1 MMAIDENIYSSGQYL
16 ANNPGWNEEDAH
28 WKAAIIAGLMK
39 KHHIS
44 PQTLSEAGCGVGAI
58 LEGLSKKFPAI
69 TMLTGYDI
77 SPQAIEQAAK
87 KSNDRLRFVA
97 MDITKERIPHSQ
109 LLLVIDVIEH
119 LEDCFGF
126 VRKLKA
132 EADHFIFHIPL
143 DMSFRTVMKP
153 HVLLQQRQA
162 VGHIHYFTEE
172 TALWL
177 LKDNGYRIL
186 DKVYTKPVTDVQRP
200 PSLWK
205 GLKKN
210 LRNLSF
216 ALNKSASVKLWGNYS
231 IMVLASS
238 R

>member
-1 MMAIDENIYSSGQYL
+1 MATIENIYTSGQYL
-16 ANNPGWNEEDAH
+16 ANNPVWNAEDAH

-39 KHHIS
+39 KHSII
-44 PQTLSEAGCGVGAI
+44 PQTMSEAGCGAGAI
-58 LEGLSKKFPAI
+58 LENLSKEFPTI
-69 TMLTGYDI
+69 DKLTGYDI

-87 KSNDRLRFVA
+87 KTSDRLQFVA
-97 MDITKERIPHSQ
+97 MDISREKIPHSQ
-109 LLLVIDVIEH
+109 LMLVIDVIEH

-126 VRKLKA
+126 VRKIKD

-177 LKDNGYRIL
+177 LQDSGYRIM
-186 DKVYTKPVTDVQRP
+186 DKVYTKPVTDVQKP
-200 PSLWK
+200 QSLWK
-205 GLKKN
+205 GVKKN

-216 ALNKSASVKLWGNYS
+216 ALNKTASVKLWGNYS
-231 IMVLASS
+231 IMVLAS

>member
-1 MMAIDENIYSSGQYL
+1 MAMNENMYTSGQYL
-16 ANNPGWNEEDAH
+16 ANNPGWNAEDAH

-39 KHHIS
+39 KHAII
-44 PQTLSEAGCGVGAI
+44 PQTMSEAGCGAGAI
-58 LEGLSKKFPAI
+58 LENLSKEFPSIAK
-69 TMLTGYDI
+69 LTGYDI

-87 KSNDRLRFVA
+87 KAGDRLQFVA
-97 MDITKERIPHSQ
+97 MDITREKIPHSP
-109 LLLVIDVIEH
+109 LMLVIDVIEH

-126 VRKLKA
+126 VRKIKA

-177 LKDNGYRIL
+177 LQDSGYRII
-186 DKVYTKPVTDVQRP
+186 DKVYTKPVTDVQKP
-200 PSLWK
+200 QSLWK
-205 GLKKN
+205 GVKKN

-216 ALNKSASVKLWGNYS
+216 AMNKTASVKLWGNYS
-231 IMVLASS
+231 IMVLAS